1 MIVDKRKAVIENFKE
16 EFSVFK
22 AIETLEDLG
31 YKVLKDIPLDLA
43 ESAITEAGK
52 KVLTEAELEEI
63 EKQAEAKVEEAL
75 KPETLVEKLEEAGYT
90 VLSEEQ
96 LTEVEKV
103 MTEKVIEA
111 LEPETLVEKLE
122 EAGYTVLS
130 EEQLTEVE
138 AKFEEKLVEKL
149 ESEGHL
155 VIKEDEIEAFDAEL
169 AKIIEEKV
177 KEALDSDGDE
187 DGEDADSEEEG
198 DILDDEGEACKKESA
213 EDTTP
218 KAKPLYEKLLDDSFE
233 MGVVESSEDPE
244 IGDIADKAVDSDND
258 GEADK
263 TDDETGEKS
272 EAVKAG
278 EKGSLLETLV

>member
-96 LTEVEKV
+96 LTEVE
-103 MTEKVIEA
+103 
-111 LEPETLVEKLE
+111 
-122 EAGYTVLS
+122 
-130 EEQLTEVE
+130 

-187 DGEDADSEEEG
+187 DGDEDADSEEEEEG

-258 GEADK
+258 GVADK